1 MENIWLII
9 EPYLTWFVGIIAS
22 SGILSIVGTFVYK
35 KLLKKVDS
43 IDQANT
49 VASAVV
55 SSIAN
60 KDLKISLENVNEKN
74 FAKLEKRLLSKFE
87 YSATD
92 IADMKSIVAS
102 MAVIMSKFK
111 AVTEEEKTSLIAK
124 VNSLQDT
131 AKVVEEKSEPIV
143 VTIEPVKMIVETS
156 SNDDLDL
163 F

>member
-60 KDLKISLENVNEKN
+60 KDLKNIFGEC
-74 FAKLEKRLLSKFE
+74 KRKEFCK
-87 YSATD
+87 TR
-92 IADMKSIVAS
+92 K
-102 MAVIMSKFK
+102 KTFK
-111 AVTEEEKTSLIAK
+111 
-124 VNSLQDT
+124 
-131 AKVVEEKSEPIV
+131 
-143 VTIEPVKMIVETS
+143 
-156 SNDDLDL
+156 
-163 F
+163 

>member
-1 MENIWLII
+1 M
-9 EPYLTWFVGIIAS
+9 
-22 SGILSIVGTFVYK
+22 
-35 KLLKKVDS
+35 
-43 IDQANT
+43 
-49 VASAVV
+49 
-55 SSIAN
+55 
-60 KDLKISLENVNEKN
+60 ENVNEKN